1 MTLSTEVTGSHA
13 SAAKVAQR
21 GRLSAKAKAEMTSET
36 SADKNEK
43 RNKTTISP
51 HTYMQTPT
59 TPCGEAQTPSPKRN
73 YQQIFPRTK
82 TEKKTRPSIRERA
95 IIF

>member
-36 SADKNEK
+36 SADKYAK
-43 RNKTTISP
+43 RNKPTIP
-51 HTYMQTPT
+51 HSHLQIPT

-73 YQQIFPRTK
+73 YQQIFKDSGEGLAYT
-82 TEKKTRPSIRERA
+82 S
-95 IIF
+95 